1 MESCTVHKQRHYRH
15 TCCGAQGGANLMV
28 GGLGVVELD
37 SQIYSPLLSTVLSV
51 MKTSAFSKLILNVPD
66 RFFGL

>member
-1 MESCTVHKQRHYRH
+1 MESCTVHKQRHCRH
-15 TCCGAQGGANLMV
+15 TCCRVQGGANLMV

-37 SQIYSPLLSTVLSV
+37 SQIYSPLLSTLLSV

-66 RFFGL
+66 RFLGL